1 MFTRQRPDPSLFP
14 RLLFFVNAALP
25 ALLLGWDSFNGR
37 LGTNPQE
44 YLIRTTGMLTLIL
57 MTATLTISPLVK
69 ITRSPALLPM
79 MKVRRMAGLFTFFYA
94 ALHALSYSWFDKEL
108 DVRLIVADLLR
119 RPFIFLGMFAFILLV
134 PLAITSTKRMVRR
147 LGGRRWNLLHRLVYL
162 SAIAASVH
170 YYLLVRAD
178 KLLPLAFAT
187 TIFLLLLWRGRDW
200 SRRIGQP

>member
-1 MFTRQRPDPSLFP
+1 MIITRHRPDSSLYP

-25 ALLLGWDSFNGR
+25 ALLLGWDTLNER

-57 MTATLTISPLVK
+57 MVVTLTISPLVK
-69 ITRSPALLPM
+69 LTRQPAI

-94 ALHALSYSWFDKEL
+94 SLHALSYSWFDKEL
-108 DVRLIVADLLR
+108 DLGLIITDLLR
-119 RPFIFLGMFAFILLV
+119 RPFIFLGMAAFILIV
-134 PLAITSTKRMVRR
+134 PLALTSTNRMVRL
-147 LGGRRWNLLHRLVYL
+147 LGGRRWKMLHRIVYA
-162 SAIAASVH
+162 SAIAGSIH

-178 KLLPLAFAT
+178 KRLPLVFAAS
-187 TIFLLLLWRGRDW
+187 ILLLLVWRWRGW